1 MRLFVIA
8 VAIITMLLLY
18 MLALATGHASIF
30 SDYFWWI
37 FGFNALALGM
47 LLFSVGRQV
56 WQLWRDGRKRVFGAR
71 IAKRLT
77 MMFAIVA
84 ILPGLFLFGVSAQF
98 IRHSI
103 DSWFGNETEVALE
116 RSLNLSKV
124 ALNGSVEDALRDAV
138 PLQIEMARA
147 LVFHDDVALALSGRL
162 QRGGYRQLA
171 LWDQENKKFVEKVGG
186 GGQFDWPEL
195 TQQDWQRLHKDGSI
209 GNLESVQNTLYI
221 NGWLM
226 IPQVD
231 ESNVILFFRKPV
243 PESIA
248 QDAVLIEAAR
258 AKYAELSYAKQGLQ
272 AFFVMTLLMATVLA
286 ISLALLLAVYFS
298 RRFVAPLSALADG
311 TRAVAQGDFS
321 QKSPVLRTDEMG
333 ILSSLFNRM
342 TEQLDVAKQQAEKNR
357 HQQEVARAYL
367 EQVLASLSTGV
378 ISLNANGYLRTY
390 NDSAEQILGMDL
402 MAAET
407 LPVEQWGQLGTQW
420 GVLAKIIEE
429 TCLKMG
435 DTAPLQMDY
444 IGVDQ
449 AQILLVKAAP
459 IIYEDMSH
467 TVIIFDDVT
476 DLVSAQKEAAWGE
489 VAKRLAH
496 EIRNPLTPIQLSAER
511 LAWKLQDKLSE
522 DDARILVRSTD
533 TIVKQV
539 AALKEMVEAFRNYAR
554 SPSLRPVKQDL
565 RQVVNEVLVLYEGSI
580 CNFQADL
587 GNIPLMVRIDT
598 ALMRQVL
605 HNIFKNAAEAAE
617 LAERP
622 QVDIIAWSNEQ
633 TVTLTVANNG
643 QSFQPAI
650 LAKAFEP
657 YITDKKNG
665 TGLGLAVVKKII
677 DDHQGKI
684 TLANQE
690 SGGAIIRIILPKM
703 EE

>member
-1 MRLFVIA
+1 MHVIVIA
-8 VAIITMLLLY
+8 LAILTVVLLY
-18 MLALATGHASIF
+18 LLALATGNASLL

-37 FGFNALALGM
+37 FGFNALALCV
-47 LLFSVGRQV
+47 LLFSVARQF
-56 WQLWRDGRKRVFGAR
+56 WQLWQDGRKRVFGSR
-71 IAKRLT
+71 IAKKLT
-77 MMFAIVA
+77 VMFALVA

-124 ALNGSVEDALRDAV
+124 ALNTSVDEALRDAV
-138 PLQIEMARA
+138 PMQIELARA
-147 LVFHDDVALALSGRL
+147 LVFNEKIDQVLKERL
-162 QRGGYRQLA
+162 ERGSYRQLG
-171 LWDQENKKFVEKVGG
+171 LWQPQKSQFIATVGG
-186 GGQFDWPEL
+186 GAQFSWPVL
-195 TQQDWQRLHKDGSI
+195 TQSQAKDLQQNGST
-209 GNLESVQNTLYI
+209 GSLESIQERLYI
-221 NGWLM
+221 SAWVQ
-226 IPQVD
+226 IPQTD
-231 ESNVILFFRKPV
+231 EGQVVLFFRKPV
-243 PESIA
+243 PEAIA
-248 QDAVLIEAAR
+248 QDALLIEAAR
-258 AKYAELSYAKQGLQ
+258 AKYAELSYAKKGLQ
-272 AFFVMTLLMATVLA
+272 TFFVMTLLMATVLA
-286 ISLALLLAVYFS
+286 ISLALMLAVYFS

-342 TEQLDVAKQQAEKNR
+342 TEQLDLAKQQAEKNR
-357 HQQEVARAYL
+357 HQQEVARLYL
-367 EQVLASLSTGV
+367 EQVLASLSAGV
-378 ISLNANGYLRTY
+378 VSLNVDGYLRTY
-390 NDSAEQILGMDL
+390 NDSAEAILGLSLNNAKD
-402 MAAET
+402 
-407 LPVEQWGQLGTQW
+407 LPVTSWHQLGTQW
-420 GVLAKIIEE
+420 GLVAQIIQEAKEKINDI
-429 TCLKMG
+429 T
-435 DTAPLQMDY
+435 PVQMDY

-449 AQILLVKAAP
+449 AQILLVKASA
-459 IIYEDMSH
+459 IVYEDMSH
-467 TVIIFDDVT
+467 TVLVFDDVT
-476 DLVSAQKEAAWGE
+476 DLVNAQKEAAWGE

-554 SPSLRPVKQDL
+554 SPGLRPVKQDL
-565 RQVVNEVLVLYEGSI
+565 RQVVSEVLVLYEGSV
-580 CNFQADL
+580 CHFQADL
-587 GNIPLMVRIDT
+587 GKIPLNVRIDT

-605 HNIFKNAAEAAE
+605 HNIFKNAAEAAQSSNNPQAQVVA
-617 LAERP
+617 LAHE
-622 QVDIIAWSNEQ
+622 QNII
-633 TVTLTVANNG
+633 LTVANNG

-684 TLANQE
+684 TIANQD
-690 SGGAIIRIILPKM
+690 SGGAIIRIILPKV